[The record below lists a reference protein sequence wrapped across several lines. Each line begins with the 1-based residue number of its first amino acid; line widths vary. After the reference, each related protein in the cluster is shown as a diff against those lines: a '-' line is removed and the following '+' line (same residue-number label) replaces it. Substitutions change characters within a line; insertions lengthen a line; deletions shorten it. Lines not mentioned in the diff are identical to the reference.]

1 MSVLAITLSCTCAAP
16 LPTVRFERV
25 HERLSFS
32 SPVQVVAAPD
42 RDDAVYVV
50 EQRGRVR
57 RVSLAHDAQEKEL
70 VLDIKDRVQL
80 RHSEEGLLSIAFAP
94 DFAESGHLY
103 AYYVAAKPRRTV
115 LSRFDRDGD
124 TFDPASE
131 EVLLEVTQPWG
142 NHNGG
147 TVVFGPDGYLYL
159 GIGDGGAAND
169 PKGAGQDR
177 STLLATI
184 IRIDVSRA
192 GDERPYAV
200 PPDNP
205 FVGEEGVRDEIW
217 AWGLRNPWRMS
228 FDRQTGELWTGD
240 VGQNAWEEIDVIVR
254 GGNYGWNLREGE
266 HDFAG
271 GAEGVTVIEPV
282 HEYGRSSGGSITG
295 GHVYRGTSIPT
306 LTGAYLFND
315 YMSRRTWAIAKGE
328 DGWRAT
334 QIIEGAPLA
343 ISSFGELSSGEILA
357 CGFEEAYDRI
367 GRLYRLAP

>member
-1 MSVLAITLSCTCAAP
+1 M
-16 LPTVRFERV
+16 VRFERV
-25 HERLSFS
+25 HERLAFS
-32 SPVQVVAAPD
+32 SPVQVLAAPD
-42 RDDAVYVV
+42 RDDVVYVV

-57 RVSLAHDAQEKEL
+57 RVALARDAEEKEV

-124 TFDPASE
+124 AFDPASE
-131 EVLLEVTQPWG
+131 EVLLEVAQPWG

-159 GIGDGGAAND
+159 GYGDGGAAND

-184 IRIDVSRA
+184 
-192 GDERPYAV
+192 DEDRPYAV
-200 PPDNP
+200 PLDNP

-240 VGQNAWEEIDVIVR
+240 VGQNAWEEIDIIVR
-254 GGNYGWNLREGE
+254 GGNYGWKLREGE
-266 HDFAG
+266 HPFKGD
-271 GAEGVTVIEPV
+271 AEGVSVIEPI
-282 HEYGRSSGGSITG
+282 HEYGRASGGSITG
-295 GHVYRGTSIPT
+295 GHVYRGTSIPG
-306 LTGAYLFND
+306 LSGAYLFND
-315 YMSRRTWAIAKGE
+315 YMSRRTWAIARGK
-328 DGWRAT
+328 DGWQAQ
-334 QIIEGAPLA
+334 QIVAGAPIA
-343 ISSFGELSSGEILA
+343 ISSFGELQSGEILA